1 MLTLSRAVY
10 DAVIDHAR
18 TGAPEEVC
26 GVLGGDHGDGESEV
40 DRALRATNVADSPRT
55 AYELDPAEQLDLMR
69 TVEDAGREVVGFY
82 HSHPAGPPTPSETD
96 REQATWVGYVYVIVS
111 LDGEYPYV
119 GAWRWTGAAFEREA
133 VAVSGGGDASR

>member
-40 DRALRATNVADSPRT
+40 DRALRAANVAASP
-55 AYELDPAEQLDLMR
+55 P
-69 TVEDAGREVVGFY
+69 
-82 HSHPAGPPTPSETD
+82 GPPTNSTPRSNST
-96 REQATWVGYVYVIVS
+96 
-111 LDGEYPYV
+111 
-119 GAWRWTGAAFEREA
+119 
-133 VAVSGGGDASR
+133 